1 MGILPALLSTVWFL
15 VPAGVANMAAGVSG
29 KFWPKFNLPLDLGYK
44 FRDKRIFGDHKTV
57 RGILI
62 GTIFGYV
69 TYIFQN
75 YLISNVTI
83 LKTVTINNF
92 SNNYI
97 LGFVLPMGAL
107 FGDAI
112 KSFFKRQLGIIS
124 GKSWFPF
131 DQVDW
136 VLGALIA
143 LFIFVRFD
151 IFFALLTIT
160 VGLVLHIAIKV
171 IGYTIHLQDEKF

>member
-1 MGILPALLSTVWFL
+1 MNISLAILSIIWFL
-15 VPAGVANMAAGVSG
+15 IHAGVANMAAGVSG
-29 KFWPKFNLPLDLGYK
+29 KFWPKFNLPLDFGYK
-44 FRDKRIFGDHKTV
+44 FRNKRIFGDHKTV

-69 TYIFQN
+69 SYIFQN

-83 LKTVTINNF
+83 LKTITINNF
-92 SNNYI
+92 ENNYI

-112 KSFFKRQLGIIS
+112 KSFFKRQFNIVS

-131 DQVDW
+131 DQLDW
-136 VLGALIA
+136 VLGTLIA
-143 LFIFVRFD
+143 SFVFVRFD
-151 IFFALLTIT
+151 IFFALLTII
-160 VGLVLHIAIKV
+160 VGLALHITIKV
-171 IGYTIHLQDEKF
+171 IGYTFRLQDEKF